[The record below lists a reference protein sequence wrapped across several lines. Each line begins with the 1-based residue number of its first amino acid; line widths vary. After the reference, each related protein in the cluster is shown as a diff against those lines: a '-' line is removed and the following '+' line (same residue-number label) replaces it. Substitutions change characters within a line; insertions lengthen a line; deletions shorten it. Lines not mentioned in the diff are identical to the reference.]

1 MHNLCLIE
9 VVFAGILSFIT
20 MGFLCVTIMRI
31 LIMTLF
37 LCTGTEKL
45 GEFWSKYFFVKK
57 TLLNCSF
64 FFCRAMDNGMQESL
78 LTCGNNEEVGDLK
91 ERIFEESSKIW
102 KVALPG
108 ILSRVASFG
117 SVVVTQSFIGHVGE
131 LELAGYALVQT
142 LSVRF
147 INGILVT
154 SSN

>member
-1 MHNLCLIE
+1 
-9 VVFAGILSFIT
+9 
-20 MGFLCVTIMRI
+20 
-31 LIMTLF
+31 
-37 LCTGTEKL
+37 
-45 GEFWSKYFFVKK
+45 
-57 TLLNCSF
+57 
-64 FFCRAMDNGMQESL
+64 MQESL
-78 LTCGNNEEVGDLK
+78 LTCVNNEEVGDLK

-147 INGILVT
+147 INGILVYNLVKLINY
-154 SSN
+154 SQILDLLMLLLIP